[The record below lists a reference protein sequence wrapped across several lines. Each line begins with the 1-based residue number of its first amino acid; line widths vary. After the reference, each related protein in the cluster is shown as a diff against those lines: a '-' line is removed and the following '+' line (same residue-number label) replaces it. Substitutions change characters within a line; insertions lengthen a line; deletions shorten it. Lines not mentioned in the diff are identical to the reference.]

1 MFIEMWNNRNSLFQ
15 KAGIVMTQD
24 LPDITTIAKAL
35 TVPAKVQLLDQLM
48 DRRGHTLLELAHAAG
63 IEPQTASYH
72 LREFL
77 TAGWVRREQQGRF
90 HYFFLVNADVA
101 RLIEQFSPSAPQP
114 PVKKLSQTRSTE
126 QMRLFR
132 SCYDHMAGRT
142 GVAITDAF
150 VAHHWIVPD
159 QDKTY
164 QVTPTGH
171 QFFLKMLSIDSTVV
185 AKKKRQ
191 FTTQCVDWSE
201 RRHHLGGALGS
212 ALLQTFE
219 ARDYVERGPQ
229 SKRVLVLTDAGRD
242 FLREHLD
249 MRVAE

>member
-1 MFIEMWNNRNSLFQ
+1 
-15 KAGIVMTQD
+15 MTQD

-48 DRRGHTLLELAHAAG
+48 DHRGHTLLELAHAAN

-72 LREFL
+72 LHEFL

-101 RLIEQFSPSAPQP
+101 QLLEQFSPSAPHPQ
-114 PVKKLSQTRSTE
+114 VKRLSRARSTE
-126 QMRLFR
+126 KMRVFR

-142 GVAITDAF
+142 GVAITDAL
-150 VAHHWIVPD
+150 VGHHWIVPD
-159 QDKTY
+159 QDKAY
-164 QVTPTGH
+164 QVTPAGQ
-171 QFFLKMLSIDSTVV
+171 QFFLQVLAIDSTAV
-185 AKKKRQ
+185 AQKKRQ

-219 ARDYVERGPQ
+219 ARDYVDRDPQ
-229 SKRVLVLTDAGRD
+229 SKRVLTLTDAGRD
-242 FLREHLD
+242 FLHTQLD
-249 MRVAE
+249 MQDAALSADAELCH

>member
-1 MFIEMWNNRNSLFQ
+1 
-15 KAGIVMTQD
+15 MTQD

-48 DRRGHTLLELAHAAG
+48 DHRGHTLLELAHAAN

-72 LREFL
+72 LHEFL

-101 RLIEQFSPSAPQP
+101 HLLEQFSPSAPQP
-114 PVKKLSQTRSTE
+114 QVKKLSQACGTE
-126 QMRLFR
+126 QMRIFR
-132 SCYDHMAGRT
+132 SCYDHMAGHV
-142 GVAITDAF
+142 GVALTDAL
-150 VAHHWIVPD
+150 VTAKYLQPD
-159 QDKTY
+159 TQKAY
-164 QVTPTGH
+164 MVTPTGH
-171 QFFLKMLSIDSTVV
+171 HFFQDALAIDSTAV

-191 FTTQCVDWSE
+191 FAVQCLDWSE

-219 ARDYVERGPQ
+219 TRNYVERDPQ
-229 SKRVLVLTDAGRD
+229 RKRVLLLTDDGRT
-242 FLREHLD
+242 FLHQQLD
-249 MRVAE
+249 MDFTS